1 MTNSNIPLDFHIG
14 IPLISSCP
22 RNLGLQRSKVP
33 QSKDFISLRLDEA
46 LKAELQA
53 AAELERRSL
62 SNFGRLLLEY
72 AWAQYLKAG
81 SIRALIELHEQD
93 IVERRGD

>member
-1 MTNSNIPLDFHIG
+1 LLWKKFLRQKET
-14 IPLISSCP
+14 
-22 RNLGLQRSKVP
+22 VP
-33 QSKDFISLRLDEA
+33 ISKDFISIRLDEK

-81 SIRALIELHEQD
+81 SMRGLIEMY
-93 IVERRGD
+93 ERQQRAMEKTGD

>member
-1 MTNSNIPLDFHIG
+1 M
-14 IPLISSCP
+14 
-22 RNLGLQRSKVP
+22 P
-33 QSKDFISLRLDEA
+33 QSKDFISIRLDEA
-46 LKAELQA
+46 LKAEFQT

-81 SIRALIELHEQD
+81 SIRGLIEQY
-93 IVERRGD
+93 ERETIEKNGD

>member
-1 MTNSNIPLDFHIG
+1 MPL
-14 IPLISSCP
+14 
-22 RNLGLQRSKVP
+22 
-33 QSKDFISLRLDEA
+33 SKDFVSIRLDEA

-62 SNFGRLLLEY
+62 SNFSRLLLEY

-81 SIRALIELHEQD
+81 SIRGLIEQYEQQQQ
-93 IVERRGD
+93 IIEKSGD